1 MELKKII
8 LKNFRAHKSLTLDFN
23 HGVTGICGG
32 NGTGK
37 SSIVEAIMFLLTGEG
52 YGKLKSEMLT
62 VGTSSGYVI
71 GHLVIAEK
79 EAVLERHIDTAKVNF
94 KYDGKVY
101 KKSSEVAEL
110 WNSLFQ
116 IDKHIVQNVV
126 ISNQGEIALLFNGDE
141 GTKEK
146 LFQKI
151 FMVPNTTKLRDMVWN
166 NYIKTAPP
174 EYPVKDLTLLQSNIQ
189 VLEKIIDEEV
199 KELSTTAIDEQAY
212 ENLIARKSFLAAVAN
227 SEGLSNKYEVLI
239 PSLDK
244 NIAKLSEEKSA
255 VEQKL
260 ELIDIEGYRQNL
272 RTLEAAKPLYAMKL
286 EMQSKKASLSE
297 PSAKCDAEEFEKAR
311 KHYNSLE
318 GRQASL
324 IAVIRELSDK
334 VKEYETSGVSSGICP
349 TCGTKLNDLLSLIE
363 HTKLE
368 LAIREQEMISML
380 QQIAEAK
387 NAYTE
392 LESVKAAWDAYN
404 SELIRINS
412 KLEAYNHIEYNED
425 DHKLYSSVVAQ
436 YDFYTAEV
444 KKISGQIQIQEA
456 ELNSAKIGLAGIA
469 RYDKDIKL
477 FAQEQQDI
485 NNQIELVKS
494 VQEKTTALKVSLG
507 ANKKE
512 LEGAEKELKENKE
525 YVEKNAKR
533 KKYVDILHSLY
544 DIFHTTK
551 FPRALIQTYAST
563 VTEYMNDVLESFDF
577 PYSAKV
583 NESFGIDVY
592 DSEGHRLPS
601 ISGGQQVMVG
611 FSLRLAL
618 HHMFVGAFPFMIIDE
633 GSYGLAEETAKK
645 YFNIIA
651 KLNKASKFKQVIVI
665 DHHKELSDYVDHTIL
680 L

>member
-8 LKNFRAHKSLTLDFN
+8 LKNFRAHKALTLEFN

-71 GHLVIAEK
+71 GHFVINDK
-79 EAVLERHIDTAKVNF
+79 EAILERHIDTAKVNF

-101 KKSSEVAEL
+101 KKSSDVAEL
-110 WNSLFQ
+110 WNTLFQ

-141 GTKEK
+141 ATKER

-151 FMVPNTTKLRDMVWN
+151 FMVPNTTKLRDMIWN

-174 EYPVKDLTLLQSNIQ
+174 EYPTKDLTLLQSNVQ
-189 VLEKIIDEEV
+189 VLEKIIEEETNELANIVIDEE
-199 KELSTTAIDEQAY
+199 KY
-212 ENLIARKSFLAAVAN
+212 EKLVARKSFLAAVAN
-227 SEGLSNKYEVLI
+227 AASLSNKYEVLI
-239 PSLDK
+239 PALEK
-244 NIAKLSEEKSA
+244 NIAQLKAEKSG

-260 ELIDIEGYRQNL
+260 GLINIEEYRQNL
-272 RTLEAAKPLYAMKL
+272 STLEAAKPLYAIKL
-286 EMQSKKASLSE
+286 ELLAQKANLST
-297 PSAKCDAEEFEKAR
+297 PSTKFNAEELEKAR
-311 KHYNSLE
+311 KQYTLLE
-318 GRQASL
+318 GKNESL
-324 IAVIRELSDK
+324 LVSIREISNK
-334 VKEYETSGVSSGICP
+334 IKEYETSGISSGICP
-349 TCGTKLNDLLSLIE
+349 TCGTKLNDLLSVIE

-368 LAIREQEMISML
+368 LAIREKELIDVL
-380 QQIAEAK
+380 QQLTEAK
-387 NAYTE
+387 NIYSA
-392 LESVKAAWDAYN
+392 LESIKVAWDTYN
-404 SELIRINS
+404 AEYIRINS
-412 KLEAYNHIEYNED
+412 KLEAYNHIEYSEED
-425 DHKLYSSVVAQ
+425 YKLYSSVVEQ
-436 YDFYTAEV
+436 YERYAAEV
-444 KKISGQIQIQEA
+444 KKLDGNIQLQES
-456 ELNSAKIGLAGIA
+456 ELNSAKIGLAGIT
-469 RYDKDIKL
+469 RYDKDITL

-485 NNQIELVKS
+485 GNQLEAIKAI
-494 VQEKTTALKVSLG
+494 QEKVTALKVSLG

-512 LEGAEKELKENKE
+512 LEGAEKEVKDNKT
-525 YVEKNAKR
+525 YIEKNAKR

-551 FPRALIQTYAST
+551 FPRTLIQTYAST
-563 VTEYMNDVLESFDF
+563 VTEYMNDVLASFDF
-577 PYSAKV
+577 PYTAKV

-592 DSEGHRLPS
+592 DDESYKLPS

-633 GSYGLAEETAKK
+633 GSYGLAEDTAKK